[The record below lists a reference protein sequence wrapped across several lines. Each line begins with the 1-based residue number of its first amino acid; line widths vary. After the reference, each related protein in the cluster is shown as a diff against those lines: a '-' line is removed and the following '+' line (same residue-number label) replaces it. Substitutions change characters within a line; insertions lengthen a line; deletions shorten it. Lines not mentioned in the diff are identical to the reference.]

1 MITYI
6 SFKDKNNTN
15 VFVIKDNDKCMV
27 QRKSLITGK
36 MQSLIL
42 PITIEQCIQYYEN
55 RQLVQDVFPH
65 LSDGQREFM
74 VSGITPLEWDTHM
87 SDDDDKITDEEY
99 GRMVGIA

>member
-1 MITYI
+1 MITYVN
-6 SFKDKNNTN
+6 FKDKNDTN

-27 QRKSLITGK
+27 QRKSVISGK

-65 LSDGQREFM
+65 LSDGQREYM
-74 VSGITPLEWDTHM
+74 VTGITPLEWDTHM
-87 SDDDDKITDEEY
+87 SETDDNISDEEY

>member
-6 SFKDKNNTN
+6 NFKDKNDTN

-27 QRKSLITGK
+27 QRKSLISGK

-65 LSDGQREFM
+65 LSDGQREYM
-74 VSGITPLEWDTHM
+74 VTGITPIEWDTHM
-87 SDDDDKITDEEY
+87 AETDDNISDEEY